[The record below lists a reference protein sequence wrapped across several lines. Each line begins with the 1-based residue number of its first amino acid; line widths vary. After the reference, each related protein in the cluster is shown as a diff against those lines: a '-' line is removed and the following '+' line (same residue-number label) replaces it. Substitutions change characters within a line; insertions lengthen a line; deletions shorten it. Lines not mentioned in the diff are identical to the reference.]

1 MKPQI
6 SIIVP
11 IYNVEKYLR
20 KCLDSILQQTFRD
33 YELILVDDGA
43 EDSSSFICDE
53 YAAKDS
59 RVKVIHKQ
67 NGGLSSARNTG
78 LDIASGRYIA
88 LIDSDDWIALDM
100 LEILHNNIV
109 HYNADISQCEFVK
122 AKNDHELEWRGN
134 VQAPPKV
141 YTNRSI
147 LEKLHAPNSIT
158 YSVVWNKLYRAELFH
173 NIRFPE
179 GKTHEDEFVNY
190 KLISSADRIVCS
202 QSKMYF
208 YRQRANSIMGKKFN
222 LSRMDGLEAYIQRK
236 DFYKHIKQRDL
247 YKRELLHILKHISWM
262 YTQIK
267 SRIKDNKKILRY
279 LSKLYRK
286 TVMELVL
293 TGYHNK
299 KLVGFL
305 INCIV
310 PDLYDM
316 ETSR

>member
-1 MKPQI
+1 MKPEI
-6 SIIVP
+6 TIIVP
-11 IYNVEKYLR
+11 VYNVEKYLR
-20 KCLDSILQQTFRD
+20 KCLESIIQQSFCD
-33 YELILVDDGA
+33 YELILVDDGSK
-43 EDSSSFICDE
+43 DSGSFICDE
-53 YAAKDS
+53 YAAKDK
-59 RVKVIHKQ
+59 RVKVIHKE
-67 NGGLSSARNTG
+67 NGGLSSARNAG

-100 LEILHNNIV
+100 LEILYDNIV
-109 HYNADISQCEFVK
+109 KYNADISQCDFIK
-122 AKNDHELEWRGN
+122 IKSDRELEWSGN
-134 VQAPPKV
+134 SKAPSIYSKQ
-141 YTNRSI
+141 SI
-147 LEKLHAPNSIT
+147 LEKLHASDSIT

-190 KLISSADRIVCS
+190 KLIYCANRIVCS
-202 QSKMYF
+202 ENKMYF

-222 LSRMDGLEAYIQRK
+222 LSRMDRLEAYIQRK
-236 DFYKHIKQRDL
+236 EFYKQIKHKDL
-247 YKRELLHILKHISWM
+247 YQRELLHLLKHITWM

-267 SRIKDNKKILRY
+267 SKIKDNRKLLRY
-279 LSKLYRK
+279 LNRIYRN

-293 TGYHNK
+293 SGYHK
-299 KLVGFL
+299 KMLIGYS